1 MASYSERD
9 RVLAL
14 GGVFQA
20 ANLAREIAR
29 HGTCDAAAFEAS
41 REALFEFTPDSVEA
55 VFGECSRVKIGL
67 RALLSQL
74 EQPAQRDLEV
84 SRYVVSL
91 LHLADRLLRSAD
103 SMQGLRDD
111 LAALARRRDHIE
123 LADSVVH
130 EQLGEIY
137 QQRISVLGPRI
148 MVRGEPLHLQ
158 NPGNAARIR
167 VALLGGIRAAVL
179 WRQAGGKKWR
189 LLLRRK
195 TIAATARELLD
206 TIVS

>member
-1 MASYSERD
+1 MPQYSEKD

-20 ANLAREIAR
+20 ARLAREIAR
-29 HGTCDAAAFEAS
+29 HGMCDAAAFEAS
-41 REALFEFTPDSVEA
+41 REALFEFNPASVEA
-55 VFGECSRVKIGL
+55 VFGDRGGVTFGM
-67 RALLSQL
+67 RALLGQL
-74 EQPAQRDLEV
+74 EHPAQRDLEI

-91 LHLADRLLRSAD
+91 LHLADRLMRDAD
-103 SMQGLRDD
+103 SMQALRDD
-111 LAALARRRDHIE
+111 LAALARRREHIE
-123 LADSVVH
+123 LDDSIVH
-130 EQLGEIY
+130 EQLSEIY
-137 QQRISVLGPRI
+137 QERISVLGPRI

-167 VALLGGIRAAVL
+167 VALLAGIRAAVL
-179 WRQAGGKKWR
+179 WRQAGGKKWQ

-195 TIAATARELLD
+195 ATAATARELID